1 MGLPIP
7 LIGDMIQGGAGLLGS
22 LFGFISNDQQVD
34 AAREAAQMGYEATK
48 YAADRNYA
56 SQMETN
62 AANKWMVMQNNA
74 TQLQLQREMNEY
86 NSAASQFARFKAA
99 GLNPFM
105 SMAGQTAGIQ
115 TTLPQTEAPQFQA
128 PQLPSDYGSQIG
140 NSYRMLVEALD
151 PRIKTEAASQ
161 VLQTTSKLM
170 TDIVN
175 AKKTLSETK
184 YQNIQN
190 KYAEDIAHNQVIF
203 GNLQNEVERTVVQR
217 NLLEVALAGKELDA
231 FDPRLKLQLALGSS
245 QIALQQAQGNLSE
258 AQAAQV
264 MAQKLKTIAETEGIK
279 VNNSLIRPLFDL
291 QRRLSQSQVYLN
303 YASAHEKEAA
313 QQLHV
318 QMIDYYKALGIQ
330 VKNSTPLMSALN
342 SGDAD
347 KVKYAL
353 TELQSKI
360 PEQIRKEYDLSL
372 EIFERRDLPL
382 AKKMQQHYDALIK
395 RSKVQNARDITGMAN
410 DAINTYTNVIKT
422 SCSVL
427 GVLPFK

>member
-1 MGLPIP
+1 MDP
-7 LIGDMIQGGAGLLGS
+7 LTAAITGGAGLIGS
-22 LFGFISNDQQVD
+22 IFGFINNNKQVD
-34 AAREAAQMGYEATK
+34 AARNAAQLSYDATK
-48 YAADRNYA
+48 YAADKNYA
-56 SQMETN
+56 SQIETN

-86 NSAASQFARFKAA
+86 NSAASQFARYQAA
-99 GLNPFM
+99 GLNPFL
-105 SMAGQTAGIQ
+105 SMAGQSAGIQ
-115 TTLPQTEAPQFQA
+115 TSVPQTQAPQFQA

-161 VLQTTSKLM
+161 VLQTSSKLLS
-170 TDIVN
+170 DIVN

-184 YQNIQN
+184 YQDIQN
-190 KYAEDIAHNQVIF
+190 KYADDIAHNQVIF

-245 QIALQQAQGNLSE
+245 QIALQQAQGNLSD
-258 AQAAQV
+258 AQAAQA
-264 MAQKLKTIAETEGIK
+264 MEQKLKIIAETEGIK
-279 VNNSLIRPLFDL
+279 INNSLIRPMFEL
-291 QRRLSQSQVYLN
+291 QRRLTQSQAYLN

-313 QQLHV
+313 QQLNV
-318 QMIDYYKALGIQ
+318 QMIDYYKALGLQ

-342 SGDAD
+342 SGDAE
-347 KVKYAL
+347 KVKSAL
-353 TELQSKI
+353 AQLQSKI
-360 PEQIRKEYDLSL
+360 PEQLRKEYDLSL
-372 EIFERRDLPL
+372 EIFDQKDLPL